1 MEVFTGLL
9 AWIPPK
15 AEAEKTAS
23 VQTTLLGSKSE
34 GEKRESTPQADLPR
48 RRLWEGR
55 IFIYL
60 VLSPSTEHQ
69 GPACSEASSEAL
81 GQSSPKPEKLGATAQ
96 VKHEAGPR
104 EEGCK
109 RLLSGGVC
117 LPGGDGRHLPEST
130 A

>member
-23 VQTTLLGSKSE
+23 VQTTLLGSKSK
-34 GEKRESTPQADLPR
+34 GEKRESTPQADLLR

-55 IFIYL
+55 VFIYL
-60 VLSPSTEHQ
+60 VLSPSTKAQ
-69 GPACSEASSEAL
+69 LCSEASSEAL

-96 VKHEAGPR
+96 VKREAGPC

-117 LPGGDGRHLPEST
+117 LPGGDGCHLPEST